1 MLNQQN
7 KFINVEAF
15 FNIIIK
21 VNKGKKIGNV
31 FPYLLKIM
39 DEEGKVFK
47 TQKELATKLGVTID
61 VVNRAMRIL
70 VKENIVKKTRY
81 GYNLN
86 AI

>member
-7 KFINVEAF
+7 KFINIEAF
-15 FNIIIK
+15 FNIITK

-39 DEEGKVFK
+39 DEEGRVFK
-47 TQKELATKLGVTID
+47 TQKELATELGVTTD
-61 VVNRAMRIL
+61 VVNRAIRIL

-81 GYNLN
+81 GYDLN